1 MRLKVVSLFALTALL
16 ATSAF
21 AGEKC
26 TGETQACLNHMAAKQ
41 DTQTWFG
48 ISKEKTDA
56 GYKVTEV
63 APGSPAEK
71 AGFKVGDM
79 LTAVNGM
86 AVGSDELK
94 QSYETIYKV
103 GATVKCTVNRG
114 GKEQVLQATLVK
126 MPETAFAQYVGSHM
140 LEHASTQSAAK

>member
-1 MRLKVVSLFALTALL
+1 MRWKIISVFALATIL

-26 TGETQACLNHMAAKQ
+26 TAETQACLNHWAAKSG
-41 DTQTWFG
+41 TQTWLG

-63 APGSPAEK
+63 APGSPADK
-71 AGFKVGDM
+71 AGFKVGDV
-79 LTAVNGM
+79 LVSINDM
-86 AVGSDELK
+86 AVGSDALK
-94 QSYETIYKV
+94 QSYETIYKA
-103 GATVKCTVNRG
+103 GATLKYTINRG

-126 MPETAFAQYVGSHM
+126 MPENVFAQSVGTHM
-140 LEHASTQSAAK
+140 LAHVGTQSAAK